1 MGYTVYR
8 ILYTVWGI
16 LYTVY
21 SIAWPNS
28 DNLKSPQ
35 SIHVVEEPLSEDEYH
50 VSKPRPAKRKKR
62 TSNSLNASALS
73 ESFSDPPNTS
83 GTKLS
88 KVQQFQDSGIMTEDL
103 VLTSTPKKSK
113 RPRLEW

>member
-8 ILYTVWGI
+8 I